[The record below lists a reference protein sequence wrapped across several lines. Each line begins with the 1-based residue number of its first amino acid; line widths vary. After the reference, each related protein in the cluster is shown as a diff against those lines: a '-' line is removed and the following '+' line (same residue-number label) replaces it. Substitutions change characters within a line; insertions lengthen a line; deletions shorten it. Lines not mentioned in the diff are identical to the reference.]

1 MCASYFITI
10 SRKMRSRRIFLAY
23 IHFFLYLCSEICPY
37 GYRNN
42 MSSNLQMKI
51 LAKETAIY
59 GVSSIVGKFL
69 NWLLVPLYTYVLQ
82 QQSDYGIVT
91 NLYAW
96 TALLLVILTY
106 GMETGFFRF
115 ANKTEENPKTVY
127 STSLIALFTTS
138 LLFAVA
144 CVIWQVPIATAL
156 GYPTHS
162 EFIALLGIVVAMDAF
177 ASIPF
182 AYLRYKKRPL
192 QFAALKLLFVFLNIA
207 LNLFFLVLCPKI
219 QDWTIISSWYNP
231 NYGVGYVFV
240 ANILATGIQTLCLL
254 PAIIEG
260 FQAVPSGS
268 KWFSWHLLKQML
280 RYSLPLLVLGVCG
293 IMNQTLDRI
302 LFPFFYDGADAQAQ
316 LGIYG
321 ACFKVAMV
329 MMMFTQAFRYAYEP
343 FVFAKHKDRKSVA
356 AYADAMKYYII
367 FSYMIL
373 LGMIFYLDLLKFII
387 APSYWEGL
395 KIVPVVLWT
404 YIFQGVYFNLSFWY
418 KLTDKTQWG
427 AYFSLIGVVIT
438 FALQAIFVP
447 LIGYMAS
454 AASSTICFFVL
465 MALSYFVGR
474 KHLEIPYD
482 LRRIGIYT
490 GIVVAI
496 VAEYYALAH
505 FLPINEWM
513 KMGIGTILLIIYC
526 VIFYRLDGRA
536 LIKKK

>member
-1 MCASYFITI
+1 
-10 SRKMRSRRIFLAY
+10 
-23 IHFFLYLCSEICPY
+23 
-37 GYRNN
+37 

-69 NWLLVPLYTYVLQ
+69 NWMLVPLYTYVLQ

-115 ANKTEENPKTVY
+115 ANKEGENAQTVY

-144 CVIWQVPIATAL
+144 CVVCQVPIANAL
-156 GYPTHS
+156 GYPAHS

-192 QFAALKLLFVFLNIA
+192 QFAALKLLFVFLNIV

-219 QDWTIISSWYNP
+219 QDWGIISAWYNAD
-231 NYGVGYVFV
+231 YGVGYVFV

-254 PAIIEG
+254 PAVGEG
-260 FQAVPSGS
+260 FRSSGVQEFRS
-268 KWFSWHLLKQML
+268 SGVFSWGLLKQML

-343 FVFAKHKDRKSVA
+343 FVFAKHKDRESVE

-395 KIVPVVLWT
+395 KIVPIVLWT

-438 FALQAIFVP
+438 FGLQAIFVP
-447 LIGYMAS
+447 RIGYVAS
-454 AASSTICFFVL
+454 AASSTVCYLVIML
-465 MALSYFVGR
+465 LSYFIGR

-490 GIVVAI
+490 LLAVTLLAV
-496 VAEYYALAH
+496 YYGLAQL
-505 FLPINEWM
+505 LPMNEWAQ
-513 KMGIGTILLIIYC
+513 MGVGSVLFVIYC
-526 VIFYRLDGRA
+526 VLFYRLDGRT

>member
-1 MCASYFITI
+1 
-10 SRKMRSRRIFLAY
+10 
-23 IHFFLYLCSEICPY
+23 
-37 GYRNN
+37 
-42 MSSNLQMKI
+42 MKI

-69 NWLLVPLYTYVLQ
+69 NWMLVPLYTYVLQ

-115 ANKTEENPKTVY
+115 ANKEGENAQTVY

-144 CVIWQVPIATAL
+144 CVVCQVPIANAL
-156 GYPTHS
+156 GYPAHS

-192 QFAALKLLFVFLNIA
+192 QFAALKLLFVFLNIV

-219 QDWTIISSWYNP
+219 QDWGIISAWYNAD
-231 NYGVGYVFV
+231 YGVGYVFV
-240 ANILATGIQTLCLL
+240 ANILATAIQTVCLL
-254 PAIIEG
+254 PAVGEG
-260 FQAVPSGS
+260 FRSLGVQEFRSSGV
-268 KWFSWHLLKQML
+268 FSWGLLKQML

-343 FVFAKHKDRKSVA
+343 FVFAKHKDRESVE

-395 KIVPVVLWT
+395 KIVPIVLWT

-438 FALQAIFVP
+438 FGLQAVFVP
-447 LIGYMAS
+447 RIGYVAS
-454 AASSTICFFVL
+454 AASSTVCYLVIML
-465 MALSYFVGR
+465 LSYFIGR

-490 GIVVAI
+490 LLVVTLLA
-496 VAEYYALAH
+496 VYYGLAQL
-505 FLPINEWM
+505 LPMNEWAQ
-513 KMGIGTILLIIYC
+513 MGVGSVLFVIYC
-526 VIFYRLDGRA
+526 VLFYRLDGRT

>member
-1 MCASYFITI
+1 
-10 SRKMRSRRIFLAY
+10 
-23 IHFFLYLCSEICPY
+23 
-37 GYRNN
+37 

-59 GVSSIVGKFL
+59 GISSIVGKFL
-69 NWLLVPLYTYVLQ
+69 NWMLVPLYTYVLQ

-115 ANKTEENPKTVY
+115 SNKEGENPQTVY

-144 CVIWQVPIATAL
+144 CVLWKNPIALAL
-156 GYPTHS
+156 GYPSHS
-162 EFIALLGIVVAMDAF
+162 EFITLLGIVVAMDAF

-192 QFAALKLLFVFLNIA
+192 QFAALKLLFVFLNIV

-219 QDWTIISSWYNP
+219 QDWAIISSWYDP

-240 ANILATGIQTLCLL
+240 ANILATAIQTICLI
-254 PAIIEG
+254 PAILEG
-260 FQAVPSGS
+260 FKGIEIRGLQGV
-268 KWFSWHLLKQML
+268 FSWNLLGQML

-302 LFPFFYDGADAQAQ
+302 LFPFFYTGADAQTQ

-343 FVFAKHKDRKSVA
+343 FVFAKHKDRESVE

-395 KIVPVVLWT
+395 KIVPIVLWT

-427 AYFSLIGVVIT
+427 AYFSLIGVIIT
-438 FALQAIFVP
+438 FGLQAIFVP
-447 LIGYMAS
+447 RIGYVAS
-454 AASSTICFFVL
+454 AASSTVCFFIL
-465 MALSYFVGR
+465 MLFSYFVGR
-474 KHLEIPYD
+474 KHLSIPYD
-482 LRRIGIYT
+482 LHRIGIYT
-490 GIVVAI
+490 GVVVSILAG
-496 VAEYYALAH
+496 YYGLAQ
-505 FLPINEWM
+505 LLSMNAWA
-513 KMGIGTILLIIYC
+513 KMGIGSVLFIIYC
-526 VIFYRLDGRA
+526 VLFYHLDGKT

>member
-1 MCASYFITI
+1 
-10 SRKMRSRRIFLAY
+10 
-23 IHFFLYLCSEICPY
+23 
-37 GYRNN
+37 

-69 NWLLVPLYTYVLQ
+69 NWMLVPLYTYVLQ

-115 ANKTEENPKTVY
+115 ANKEGENPQTVY

-138 LLFAVA
+138 LLFAVV
-144 CVIWQVPIATAL
+144 CVIWQVPIANTL
-156 GYPTHS
+156 GYPSHS

-182 AYLRYKKRPL
+182 AYLRYRKRPL

-219 QDWTIISSWYNP
+219 QDWGVISSWYDP

-240 ANILATGIQTLCLL
+240 ANILATSIQTLCLL
-254 PAIIEG
+254 PAILEG
-260 FQAVPSGS
+260 GKHS
-268 KWFSWHLLKQML
+268 KGLFSWTLLKQML
-280 RYSLPLLVLGVCG
+280 KYSLPLLVLGVCG

-302 LFPFFYDGADAQAQ
+302 LFPFFYEGADAQTQ

-343 FVFAKHKDRKSVA
+343 FVFAKHKDRESVA

-395 KIVPVVLWT
+395 KVVPVVLWT

-438 FALQAIFVP
+438 FGLQAVFVP
-447 LIGYMAS
+447 RIGYMAS
-454 AASSTICFFVL
+454 AASSTVCYLVIML
-465 MALSYFVGR
+465 LSYIIGR
-474 KHLEIPYD
+474 RHLEIPYD

-490 GIVVAI
+490 GIVIAI
-496 VAEYYALAH
+496 LAGYYGLAQL
-505 FLPINEWM
+505 LPMNEWT

-526 VIFYRLDGRA
+526 TIFYRLDGKA